1 MAEIQLRNL
10 GKRWGS
16 FVGVDNF
23 DLTIADRELLVLL
36 DPSGCSKTTTM
47 RMIAGLEGA
56 TEGDILVE
64 GRRVNGL
71 EPKDRDVAMVFLSYA
86 LYPNMN
92 VYENIRF
99 QLKVRGTDPKT
110 YDEKVRRASAMVKLD
125 EFLHRKPAELS
136 GGLRVAL
143 ARAIVREPNVFPSDE
158 PLSNLAAKLRVS
170 TRAQIKNLS
179 HELAALWSA
188 LRRTRIPARKSETWS
203 RSKFCKNTAIFLTQQ
218 QEHVSET
225 DSGTIAAIAV
235 QQRANIMHALNKT
248 GRKIMHLK
256 TLVLTGV
263 LSGLMGSATFAAD
276 CGPAGQSIRILASDF
291 PAIHAVAGNA
301 ETNCGSSAAEFTRNH
316 TTEARQIMN
325 AALTPNPAEYT
336 SVIVANSTLT
346 QLMNDG
352 LVRPLND
359 LVDKYG
365 DNIADNLKITIDG
378 DVMAVAF
385 MANSQHL
392 FSRTDILAKAGIDSV
407 PGTYDEMIAAA
418 KAVREAGIMEYP
430 IVMNMKTGWNVGESF
445 NLIFLAHGGE
455 FFKLGSA
462 EPSVNSE
469 AGIAAL
475 ETMKALVE
483 YAHPD
488 HLTQASNETQALW
501 EAGQAALGIMWG
513 SRGATI
519 LDDEGSTEQVT
530 SNTVLS
536 AAPSVKPGGI
546 PGATLWWDGFTI
558 SANISDDEAEATFA
572 ALASAMTSEMVAA
585 NNDDAVWLLDGF
597 KPGAAAAG
605 VSATAQGGAA
615 PYPMLPQIGLLHNAL
630 GAELSD
636 FLKGEESAEQAL
648 ADVEAA
654 YITSAKE
661 AGFLQ

>member
-23 DLTIADRELLVLL
+23 DLTIADRQLHVLL

-64 GRRVNGL
+64 GKRVNGL

-99 QLKVRGTDPKT
+99 QLKVRGIDPKT

-256 TLVLTGV
+256 TL
-263 LSGLMGSATFAAD
+263 
-276 CGPAGQSIRILASDF
+276 
-291 PAIHAVAGNA
+291 
-301 ETNCGSSAAEFTRNH
+301 
-316 TTEARQIMN
+316 
-325 AALTPNPAEYT
+325 
-336 SVIVANSTLT
+336 
-346 QLMNDG
+346 
-352 LVRPLND
+352 
-359 LVDKYG
+359 K
-365 DNIADNLKITIDG
+365 
-378 DVMAVAF
+378 
-385 MANSQHL
+385 
-392 FSRTDILAKAGIDSV
+392 
-407 PGTYDEMIAAA
+407 
-418 KAVREAGIMEYP
+418 
-430 IVMNMKTGWNVGESF
+430 
-445 NLIFLAHGGE
+445 
-455 FFKLGSA
+455 
-462 EPSVNSE
+462 
-469 AGIAAL
+469 
-475 ETMKALVE
+475 
-483 YAHPD
+483 
-488 HLTQASNETQALW
+488 
-501 EAGQAALGIMWG
+501 
-513 SRGATI
+513 
-519 LDDEGSTEQVT
+519 
-530 SNTVLS
+530 
-536 AAPSVKPGGI
+536 
-546 PGATLWWDGFTI
+546 
-558 SANISDDEAEATFA
+558 
-572 ALASAMTSEMVAA
+572 
-585 NNDDAVWLLDGF
+585 
-597 KPGAAAAG
+597 
-605 VSATAQGGAA
+605 
-615 PYPMLPQIGLLHNAL
+615 
-630 GAELSD
+630 
-636 FLKGEESAEQAL
+636 
-648 ADVEAA
+648 
-654 YITSAKE
+654 
-661 AGFLQ
+661 